1 MCSQGRG
8 QHPECKTNLVDVSER
23 ETVNI
28 NKTADSDGSVNTN
41 ETVNTGMPENLE
53 AQKANLVDV
62 GGHEIVSVD
71 KTLDADGSVNT
82 SETVNT
88 GVLENQFMLEQLV
101 DTSLLQKELDGTSLV
116 AGESGDVIQATS
128 VLDTVKV
135 SQMSGSGHVLTV
147 KVIDNIRIPAFSE
160 MEVLARGR
168 GDGCHC
174 YMLENN
180 LKNSELLVARAVVRS
195 GEVVP
200 VRLLN
205 PTGGSINLYSG
216 ANVAVLSE
224 VTDIMEN
231 QSEKCDRVENTVMV
245 SAVGGDNGDA
255 LLEEMLTELVEK
267 TSLSSHH
274 QDLLL
279 ALLIDYS
286 DIFAR
291 SRDELGRTDVLQ
303 HEIITDGASPIRQR
317 FRRLSPEKRA
327 EMSMMLSDMLKKNLI
342 SPSKSPWAALI
353 VLVKK
358 NDGTS

>member
-1 MCSQGRG
+1 
-8 QHPECKTNLVDVSER
+8 
-23 ETVNI
+23 
-28 NKTADSDGSVNTN
+28 
-41 ETVNTGMPENLE
+41 
-53 AQKANLVDV
+53 
-62 GGHEIVSVD
+62 
-71 KTLDADGSVNT
+71 
-82 SETVNT
+82 
-88 GVLENQFMLEQLV
+88 MLEQLV
-101 DTSLLQKELDGTSLV
+101 NTSLLQKELEGTSLDLV

-128 VLDTVKV
+128 VSDTVKV
-135 SQMSGSGHVLTV
+135 SQMSESGHVLTV
-147 KVIDNIRIPAFSE
+147 KVTDIRIPAFSE
-160 MEVLARGR
+160 MEVLAWGK

-174 YMLENN
+174 YIN
-180 LKNSELLVARAVVRS
+180 LKNSELQVLVARAVVMS

-200 VRLLN
+200 VCLLN
-205 PTGGSINLYSG
+205 PTRGSINLYSG
-216 ANVAVLSE
+216 ANVAVLLE

-231 QSEKCDRVENTVMV
+231 HSGKCDRVENTVMV